1 MIPVLFFLTIALLL
15 IKLKEYKQPGISPD
29 SPDSEDSGVALQ
41 DEHPV
46 KETTPETSSHSA
58 RVAIIIDDI
67 GNDRKVF
74 RKFLDLGIPLTFS
87 ILPHEKFS
95 SRIAEEANRLNYE
108 IILHLPMEPKSQEK
122 NPGNGVI
129 LQNMSEDEMLRQ
141 LRLDIEAVPHITG
154 INNHMGSLLTE
165 DRTAM
170 NILLQEIQ
178 RKGLFFLDSRTSP
191 DSVAYE
197 IAKDLGIKSETRD
210 VFLDN
215 SPDIEYIKGQ
225 IDKAIKIAKKHG
237 EVTVIGH
244 PRKQTIA
251 ALREKMSD
259 FEKEGIDI
267 VSVSEILD

>member
-1 MIPVLFFLTIALLL
+1 MIPVLFFLVIALLL
-15 IKLKEYKQPGISPD
+15 IKLKEYKQPVISPA
-29 SPDSEDSGVALQ
+29 SKDSGIVLQ
-41 DEHPV
+41 DEYRV
-46 KETTPETSSHSA
+46 KETTPEPSLPAA

-74 RKFLDLGIPLTFS
+74 RKFVDLGIPLTFS
-87 ILPHEKFS
+87 ILPRERFS

-108 IILHLPMEPKSQEK
+108 VILHLPMEPKSHEK

-129 LQNMSEDEMLRQ
+129 LQNMSEDEMIRQ
-141 LRLDIEAVPHITG
+141 LKLDIEAVPHITG

-165 DRTAM
+165 DRAAM
-170 NILLQEIQ
+170 NILLQEIN
-178 RKGLFFLDSRTSP
+178 RMGLFFLDSRTSP

-197 IAKDLGIKSETRD
+197 IAKDIGIKSETRD

-215 SPDIEYIKGQ
+215 SPDVEYIKGQ

-237 EVTVIGH
+237 EATAIGH

-259 FEKEGIDI
+259 FEKEGIKL
-267 VSVSEILD
+267 VTVSEILD